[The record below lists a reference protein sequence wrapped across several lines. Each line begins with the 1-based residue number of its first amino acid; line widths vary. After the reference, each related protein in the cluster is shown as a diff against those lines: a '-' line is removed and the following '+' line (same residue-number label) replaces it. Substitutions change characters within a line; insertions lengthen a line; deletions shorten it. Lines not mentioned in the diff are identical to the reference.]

1 MFRFF
6 TIKKWYLWSWVG
18 SLIILS
24 SLWVQVK
31 IDVKINEWFG
41 EFYDMIQK
49 ALGAPNAIT
58 IDEYWASLF
67 SFITLAAMYV
77 GVAVI
82 VSYFTSHYLFRW
94 RTAMVEYYHSVY
106 EKARKIEGASQRV
119 QEDTI
124 KFSRIMESLGTSL
137 IEAIMILVEFM
148 PILFGLSIGIPIFF
162 FGDWDYGLI
171 VGALIWSVGG
181 TIFLI
186 VLGLILRLVG
196 VEYDLQKKEAAYR
209 KILVIAEDDGT
220 IRPKTIEEY
229 WSSLLSFIILA
240 ALYVGV
246 AVLIS
251 FFTSHYLFRW
261 RTAMVEW
268 YHSVYDRARKIEGA
282 SQRVQEDT
290 IKFSRIMESLG
301 TSFIEA
307 IMILVEFMPILF
319 GLSIGIPI
327 FFFGDWDYGLIVGAL
342 IWSVGGTIFLILLGL
357 ILRLVGVEYDL
368 QKKEAAYRKILVIAE
383 DDGTVRPKTIE
394 ELFDGV
400 RSIHFLSYIR
410 YLYFN
415 IGRIAYLQANVLSA
429 YVFLAP
435 AIVAGAVTLGVM
447 QQIIRAFGR
456 VEGSMQYILKAWP
469 TIIELASVY
478 KRLREFES
486 KINQEELI
494 DEKV

>member
-6 TIKKWYLWSWVG
+6 TIKKWYLWSWIG

-77 GVAVI
+77 GVAVV

-94 RTAMVEYYHSVY
+94 RTAMVEYY
-106 EKARKIEGASQRV
+106 QRV

-124 KFSRIMESLGTSL
+124 KFSRIMESLGTSF
-137 IEAIMILVEFM
+137 IEAIMILIEFM

-162 FGDWDYGLI
+162 FGDWEYGLI
-171 VGALIWSVGG
+171 VGALIWSIGG
-181 TIFLI
+181 TVFLI
-186 VLGLILRLVG
+186 ILGLILRLVG

-220 IRPKTIEEY
+220 IRPK
-229 WSSLLSFIILA
+229 S
-240 ALYVGV
+240 
-246 AVLIS
+246 
-251 FFTSHYLFRW
+251 
-261 RTAMVEW
+261 
-268 YHSVYDRARKIEGA
+268 
-282 SQRVQEDT
+282 
-290 IKFSRIMESLG
+290 
-301 TSFIEA
+301 
-307 IMILVEFMPILF
+307 
-319 GLSIGIPI
+319 
-327 FFFGDWDYGLIVGAL
+327 
-342 IWSVGGTIFLILLGL
+342 
-357 ILRLVGVEYDL
+357 
-368 QKKEAAYRKILVIAE
+368 
-383 DDGTVRPKTIE
+383 IE

-478 KRLREFES
+478 KRLREFERRLETEEIVD
-486 KINQEELI
+486 KIST
-494 DEKV
+494 

>member
-6 TIKKWYLWSWVG
+6 TIKKWYLWSWIG

-162 FGDWDYGLI
+162 FGEWEYGLV
-171 VGALIWSVGG
+171 VGALLWSIGG
-181 TIFLI
+181 TLFL
-186 VLGLILRLVG
+186 VGLGLILRLVG
-196 VEYDLQKKEAAYR
+196 VEYDLQKQEAAYR
-209 KILVIAEDDGT
+209 KMLVIAEDD
-220 IRPKTIEEY
+220 E
-229 WSSLLSFIILA
+229 
-240 ALYVGV
+240 
-246 AVLIS
+246 
-251 FFTSHYLFRW
+251 
-261 RTAMVEW
+261 
-268 YHSVYDRARKIEGA
+268 
-282 SQRVQEDT
+282 
-290 IKFSRIMESLG
+290 
-301 TSFIEA
+301 
-307 IMILVEFMPILF
+307 
-319 GLSIGIPI
+319 
-327 FFFGDWDYGLIVGAL
+327 
-342 IWSVGGTIFLILLGL
+342 
-357 ILRLVGVEYDL
+357 
-368 QKKEAAYRKILVIAE
+368 
-383 DDGTVRPKTIE
+383 TVRPKTLE
-394 ELFDGV
+394 ELFNDV
-400 RSIHFLSYIR
+400 RQIHFLSYIR
-410 YLYFN
+410 YLYFD
-415 IGRIAYLQANVLSA
+415 IGRIAFLQANVLSA

-435 AIVAGAVTLGVM
+435 AIVAGVVTLGVM

-456 VEGSMQYILKAWP
+456 VEGSMQYLLKAWP

-478 KRLREFES
+478 KRLREFEAKIDLVQIEESS
-486 KINQEELI
+486 KS
-494 DEKV
+494 

>member
-6 TIKKWYLWSWVG
+6 TIKKWYLWSWAG

-49 ALGAPNAIT
+49 ALGKPNAIT
-58 IDEYWASLF
+58 IEEYWASLF
-67 SFITLAAMYV
+67 SFILLAAMYV

-162 FGDWDYGLI
+162 FGDWEYGLI
-171 VGALIWSVGG
+171 VGALLWSIGG
-181 TIFLI
+181 TIFLVI
-186 VLGLILRLVG
+186 LGLILRLVG

-209 KILVIAEDDGT
+209 KILVIAE
-220 IRPKTIEEY
+220 
-229 WSSLLSFIILA
+229 A
-240 ALYVGV
+240 
-246 AVLIS
+246 
-251 FFTSHYLFRW
+251 
-261 RTAMVEW
+261 
-268 YHSVYDRARKIEGA
+268 
-282 SQRVQEDT
+282 
-290 IKFSRIMESLG
+290 
-301 TSFIEA
+301 
-307 IMILVEFMPILF
+307 
-319 GLSIGIPI
+319 
-327 FFFGDWDYGLIVGAL
+327 
-342 IWSVGGTIFLILLGL
+342 
-357 ILRLVGVEYDL
+357 
-368 QKKEAAYRKILVIAE
+368 
-383 DDGTVRPKTIE
+383 DGTVRPKSIE
-394 ELFDGV
+394 ELFDDV

-478 KRLREFES
+478 KRLREFEYKLQIES
-486 KINQEELI
+486 SESEIKT
-494 DEKV
+494 

>member
-6 TIKKWYLWSWVG
+6 TIRKWYLWSWIG

-24 SLWVQVK
+24 SLWIQVK

-58 IDEYWASLF
+58 IEEYWSSLF
-67 SFITLAAMYV
+67 SFIILAAMYV
-77 GVAVI
+77 GVAVV

-137 IEAIMILVEFM
+137 IEAVMILIEFM

-162 FGDWDYGLI
+162 FGDWEYGLI

-181 TIFLI
+181 TIFLVI
-186 VLGLILRLVG
+186 LGLILRLVG

-209 KILVIAEDDGT
+209 KILV
-220 IRPKTIEEY
+220 
-229 WSSLLSFIILA
+229 
-240 ALYVGV
+240 V
-246 AVLIS
+246 
-251 FFTSHYLFRW
+251 
-261 RTAMVEW
+261 
-268 YHSVYDRARKIEGA
+268 
-282 SQRVQEDT
+282 
-290 IKFSRIMESLG
+290 
-301 TSFIEA
+301 
-307 IMILVEFMPILF
+307 
-319 GLSIGIPI
+319 
-327 FFFGDWDYGLIVGAL
+327 
-342 IWSVGGTIFLILLGL
+342 
-357 ILRLVGVEYDL
+357 
-368 QKKEAAYRKILVIAE
+368 AE
-383 DDGTVRPKTIE
+383 DDGTVRPKSIE
-394 ELFDGV
+394 ELFNGV
-400 RSIHFLSYIR
+400 REIHFLSYIR

-415 IGRIAYLQANVLSA
+415 VGRIAYLQANVLSA

-469 TIIELASVY
+469 TIIEFASVY

-486 KINQEELI
+486 KINEDKFV
-494 DEKV
+494 DEKI